1 MLYAAELQRCKEI
14 QSIAEQPIWS
24 ETETLQW
31 RGQATN
37 PAHLCSRSKAFRHG
51 CCVNL
56 KSLGSCYVKGGG
68 VGQSVER
75 II

>member
-1 MLYAAELQRCKEI
+1 
-14 QSIAEQPIWS
+14 
-24 ETETLQW
+24 
-31 RGQATN
+31 
-37 PAHLCSRSKAFRHG
+37 
-51 CCVNL
+51 VNL